1 MDETGERPS
10 GEPVRVVWWIRLF
23 LGLVGGIVCA
33 GIVYP
38 ISADARIG
46 GFPIPAY
53 AWERLESGGWGD
65 FVGALT
71 GPALL
76 VDFAIGFWVFRK
88 ASTWIAA
95 RFIRSRRRTTAT

>member
-1 MDETGERPS
+1 MDETAKRPS
-10 GEPVRVVWWIRLF
+10 GKSERAVWWICLF
-23 LGLVGGIVCA
+23 VGLVGGTVCA

-38 ISADARIG
+38 VSADARVG

-53 AWERLESGGWGD
+53 AWERLESGAWGD

-88 ASTWIAA
+88 ASRWIAS
-95 RFIRSRRRTTAT
+95 RLKRSRRG